1 MTGAMDTVIANRIS
15 PRLRCSVDAL
25 ACTTIIAREA
35 RIIDLSPGGARVQIA
50 EPFPRGTRIHLDVD
64 ADFYWGT
71 VMWDEVD
78 RMGLRFHTP
87 IRSGALHRIL
97 QELQA
102 PPPPLRRAI
111 TFGRRGTTG
120 SP

>member
-1 MTGAMDTVIANRIS
+1 MAQRVS
-15 PRLRCSVDAL
+15 PRIRCSIDAL

-35 RIIDLSPGGARVQIA
+35 RIIDLSPGGAKVQIA
-50 EPFPRGTRIHLDVD
+50 EPFQRGMRIHLDIQ

-102 PPPPLRRAI
+102 PPPPIRRQVA
-111 TFGRRGTTG
+111 FGRRGTTT
-120 SP
+120 SA

>member
-1 MTGAMDTVIANRIS
+1 MDSVIAKRVS
-15 PRLRCSVDAL
+15 PRIRCSIDTL

-35 RIIDLSPGGARVQIA
+35 RIIDLSPGGAKVQMT
-50 EPFPRGTRIHLDVD
+50 EPFARGTRIHLDVE

-78 RMGLRFHTP
+78 RIGVRFHTP

-102 PPPPLRRAI
+102 PPPPIRRAVA
-111 TFGRRGTTG
+111 FGRRGTSAG
-120 SP
+120 A